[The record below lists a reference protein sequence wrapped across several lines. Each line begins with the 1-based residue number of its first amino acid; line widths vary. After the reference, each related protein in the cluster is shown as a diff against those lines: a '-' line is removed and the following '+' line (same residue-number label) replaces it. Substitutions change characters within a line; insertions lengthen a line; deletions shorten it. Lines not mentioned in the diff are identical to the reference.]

1 MQRTVERTLFALLRF
16 EINGTEFDKAEQN
29 LITTEL
35 LSSLFKLAKKHD
47 LAHLIGDA
55 LERNGLFS
63 NASEVRKR
71 FLYERVMAIY
81 RYEQMQYELEEICK
95 SLEKAQIPFL
105 PLKGS
110 VLRQYYPA
118 PWMRTSCDIDILVPE
133 TMVESAKNYIID
145 DLHYT
150 YGGGT
155 THDILLCAENGVHL
169 ELHYNLIESYIF
181 ENNKPILENIW
192 ETLSIKDGLRYH
204 REMRDEVFYVY
215 HLAHMAKHFMN
226 GGCGIRPF
234 LDLWIMKQKMPCNED
249 LLQYLLKQAGL
260 LLFYENACKLSEY
273 WLSEG
278 KTDDTIKEMEYY
290 VLRGGVY
297 GTVEN
302 KIAVNRG
309 KARDKFSYIFSS
321 LFLSYENLCIIYPS
335 LKGRKLLTPF
345 YQVKRW
351 FRKLFKGASKDVR
364 ATLRA
369 YDVVTDEQKQHVN
382 NLLKKIGLSNGGGTD
397 S

>member
-1 MQRTVERTLFALLRF
+1 MQRTAERALFALLRF
-16 EINGTEFDKAEQN
+16 EINGTKLDEEEQN
-29 LITTEL
+29 LITAES
-35 LSSLFKLAKKHD
+35 LSPLFKIAKRHD
-47 LAHLIGDA
+47 LVHLIGDA
-55 LERNGLFS
+55 LEKNGFLSNDLDISKLF
-63 NASEVRKR
+63 
-71 FLYERVMAIY
+71 LHERCMAIY
-81 RYEQMQYELEEICK
+81 RSEQLRYELEQISN
-95 SLEKAQIPFL
+95 SLEKAQIPFI

-110 VLRQYYPA
+110 VLRKYYPA
-118 PWMRTSCDIDILVPE
+118 SWMRTSCDIDILVPE
-133 TMVESAKNYIID
+133 TLVESAKNYIIEN
-145 DLHYT
+145 LHYT
-150 YGGGT
+150 YGGAT
-155 THDILLCAENGVHL
+155 THDISLYAENGVHL
-169 ELHYNLIESYIF
+169 ELHYNLIESCIF

-192 ETLSIKDGLRYH
+192 EMVSIKDGLRYH
-204 REMRDEVFYVY
+204 REMRDEVFYFY

-234 LDLWIMKQKMPCNED
+234 LDLWIMKQKMPYDED
-249 LLQYLLKQAGL
+249 ALQYLLKQAGL

-278 KTDDTIKEMEYY
+278 ETDDTIKEMEYY

-309 KARDKFSYIFSS
+309 KAKNKFSYIFSS

-335 LKGRKLLTPF
+335 LKGRKWLTPF

-351 FRKLFKGASKDVR
+351 FRKLFKGVSRDVR
-364 ATLRA
+364 TTLRA
-369 YDVVTDEQKQHVN
+369 YDVVTDEQKQRVN
-382 NLLKKIGLSNGGGTD
+382 NLLKKIGLSNGGGTH